1 MATEEE
7 EIKEVVVEEA
17 AVAITPQEEVGKNKT
32 APKVTFR
39 FGDLPE
45 EYSVRGWV
53 GLGFKPPSTV
63 IPTGYHTDQVEIFF
77 KEEMAA
83 ELAPYVNQQAG
94 GIKPCFNAVLGI
106 YGAGAKKVAEVN
118 FLVEIERM
126 SFYVGESNPEAEQG
140 CIGLMF
146 KIMSVPTLVPCK
158 SS

>member
-1 MATEEE
+1 MAKEE
-7 EIKEVVVEEA
+7 EIKEVVVDA
-17 AVAITPQEEVGKNKT
+17 AVATLPLEEVDKNKT

-39 FGDLPE
+39 FGDLSE

-53 GLGFKPPSTV
+53 GLGFKPPSAA
-63 IPTGYHTDQVEIFF
+63 IPQGYHTDQVEIFF

-94 GIKPCFNAVLGI
+94 GINPCFNAILGI
-106 YGAGAKKVAEVN
+106 YGVGAKKVAEVN
-118 FLVEIERM
+118 FLVEIMRM